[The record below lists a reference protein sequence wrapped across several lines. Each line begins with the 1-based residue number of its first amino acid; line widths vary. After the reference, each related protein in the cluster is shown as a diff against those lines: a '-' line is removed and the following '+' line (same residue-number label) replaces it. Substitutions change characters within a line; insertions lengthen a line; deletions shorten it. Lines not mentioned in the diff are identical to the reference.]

1 MDKKKAEEE
10 AKEKAKQAQ
19 RAAGKLT
26 GMSGKDMFAFGTEF
40 LGEEDVSPFLFLLI
54 YASEADYNIF
64 AGGGGR

>member
-26 GMSGKDMFAFGTEF
+26 GMSGKDMFAYGTEF
-40 LGEEDVSPFLFLLI
+40 LGEEDVSLVLDI
-54 YASEADYNIF
+54 RRRCN
-64 AGGGGR
+64 R